1 MNLFLNKIDT
11 DIRREVYEKTKDNKV
26 HRKAQIKIY
35 KDSEKNKDKS
45 FNEYI
50 KEEKDKIKKRKNKII
65 IEATK
70 HEEAKIIL
78 NAEKEKDLNT
88 IEYGTFIDIKK

>member
-45 FNEYI
+45 FDEYV
-50 KEEKDKIKKRKNKII
+50 KEEKDSLKKRKNKII

>member
-26 HRKAQIKIY
+26 HRKAKIKIY

-45 FNEYI
+45 FDEYV
-50 KEEKDKIKKRKNKII
+50 KEEKDSLKKRKNKII

>member
-1 MNLFLNKIDT
+1 MNLYLNKIDT
-11 DIRREVYEKTKDNKV
+11 DIRREVYEKTKDHKV
-26 HRKAQIKIY
+26 HRKAKIKIY

-65 IEATK
+65 IKATK
-70 HEEAKIIL
+70 TKEAEIIL
-78 NAEKEKDLNT
+78 NAEKDFNT
-88 IEYGTFIDIKK
+88 IEHGAFIDIKK

>member
-26 HRKAQIKIY
+26 HRKAKIKIY

-45 FNEYI
+45 FDEYI
-50 KEEKDKIKKRKNKII
+50 NQEKDKLKKGKNKII
-65 IEATK
+65 IKASKEK
-70 HEEAKIIL
+70 EGEIIL
-78 NAEKEKDLNT
+78 EAEKDLKS
-88 IEYGTFIDIKK
+88 IEYGTFIDTKK